1 MSATARAATARPTTA
16 RRGPTPA
23 RAGARRRPV
32 LTEVPA
38 APSAVA
44 GNGVFALIV
53 IGLLVGGMGVLLV
66 LNTTLAAGAFELGR
80 LTSTQNQLAVS
91 EQQLLQQV
99 ALEES
104 PVSLQTRANALGM
117 VPVAAPVF
125 LRLADGAVLG
135 DTAPAGAESRAQ
147 RASNLPSSGGVP
159 AATSAGTTAARNAT
173 ARSTVT
179 TARARSGSD
188 AAVAD
193 AGTGTSTG
201 TDAALPDPTTGGTGR

>member
-1 MSATARAATARPTTA
+1 
-16 RRGPTPA
+16 
-23 RAGARRRPV
+23 
-32 LTEVPA
+32 
-38 APSAVA
+38 VA

-53 IGLLVGGMGVLLV
+53 VGLLVAGMGVLLV
-66 LNTTLAAGAFELGR
+66 LNTTLAAGAFELGSLAR
-80 LTSTQNQLAVS
+80 TQNQLAVS

-135 DTAPAGAESRAQ
+135 DAAPAGVATRAQ

-159 AATSAGTTAARNAT
+159 TATSAGTAT

-179 TARARSGSD
+179 TAKAATTAKARTGTD

-193 AGTGTSTG
+193 PGTGTRTG
-201 TDAALPDPTTGGTGR
+201 TDAAVPDPTTGGTGR